1 MSYPIPAP
9 RRPLDPRPKNPFRA
23 GPPGPICASCA
34 HRTCRAGRARTLP
47 RLGGHRTEF
56 VPEHRQAAQMQAHPS
71 PTTTLNGHLRRS
83 LDPNPHLMIFFGE
96 ATQSFWVA
104 STSGM
109 VEARTLDDL
118 LTHLWTHH

>member
-1 MSYPIPAP
+1 MTYPIPAP
-9 RRPLDPRPKNPFRA
+9 RRPLDPRPKNPFRTNA
-23 GPPGPICASCA
+23 PDPNCASCA

-56 VPEHRQAAQMQAHPS
+56 APEHRQAARLQA
-71 PTTTLNGHLRRS
+71 R
-83 LDPNPHLMIFFGE
+83 NPHLMIFFGE

-109 VEARTLDDL
+109 VEARTFDDL
-118 LTHLWTHH
+118 LTHLWAHR